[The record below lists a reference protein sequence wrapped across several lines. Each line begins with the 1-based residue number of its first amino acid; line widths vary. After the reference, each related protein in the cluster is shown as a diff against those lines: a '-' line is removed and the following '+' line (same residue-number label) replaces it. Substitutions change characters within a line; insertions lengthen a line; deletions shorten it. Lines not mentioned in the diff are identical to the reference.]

1 MRNLGDFKAG
11 DVLYGKFT
19 TYRPSTGEPFSLSGG
34 SGPALRVYKN
44 NSTTESTSGVTL
56 TTDFDG
62 IPGLNHFTIDTSAD
76 GTFYSE
82 GSSFDI
88 VIASGTVDNVSV
100 AGACVAGFTLKRTAL
115 AAAQAV
121 WDEVLAGH
129 ATAGTAGKALTDS
142 AAGSLDAAG
151 VRAAVG
157 LASANLDT
165 QLGAIDAKTTNLP
178 SDPADQSLVLAA
190 TTAIY
195 DRIGAPAG
203 LTLAADVAAVKS
215 DTAAIKAKTDSLNF
229 TVAGI
234 VDSNVQYVN
243 DVQIQG
249 NGQPGTEWGPV

>member
-1 MRNLGDFKAG
+1 MKNLGDFKAG

-34 SGPALRVYKN
+34 SGPALRVYKD
-44 NSTTESTSGVTL
+44 NSTTESTSGITL

-62 IPGLNHFTIDTSAD
+62 IPGLNHFTINTSAN

-100 AGACVAGFTLKRTAL
+100 AGACVASFTLKRTAL

-121 WDEVLAGH
+121 WDEPLAGH

-142 AAGSLDAAG
+142 AAGAIDATA

-165 QLGAIDAKTTNLP
+165 QLSGIQTDTN
-178 SDPADQSLVLAA
+178 DIQTSL
-190 TTAIY
+190 
-195 DRIGAPAG
+195 G
-203 LTLAADVAAVKS
+203 TLAGYV
-215 DTAAIKAKTDSLNF
+215 DTEVAAIKAQTDKLTFN
-229 TVAGI
+229 A
-234 VDSNVQYVN
+234 SNAVKANITHVIDDAVQ
-243 DVQIQG
+243 Q
-249 NGQPGTEWGPV
+249 NGSTTTNWGGTP